1 MKFTDIEEIT
11 PAYES
16 IFYNRSS
23 INKGLNY
30 LPLGA
35 VIDEEKSVRWN
46 REEVERLNKETEAT
60 LAERKALQNQKE
72 TEFWDALFDFVSREV
87 GCDTVTA
94 SKFLREMSNHGWC
107 EIDEIVDFLDTWID
121 CNMILKGD
129 K

>member
-1 MKFTDIEEIT
+1 MRFTDIEEIT

-30 LPLGA
+30 LSLGH

-72 TEFWDALFDFVSREV
+72 TEFWDALFDFVSREA

-107 EIDEIVDFLDTWID
+107 DIDEIVDFLDTWID